1 MFVFFFFELRT
12 CAAPQFQRASVC
24 FWSKCCRLPQR
35 ALPLRVPWALCSR
48 ELPSESG
55 EPGLAAGEHSCL
67 RLPWVRDLPPGAQ
80 TRHRGIGGSGKE
92 GGAAARGGREVARGS
107 GTARARAQDVGRW
120 RAVSRVSY
128 ASRPPPWPLVAPRSL
143 VLTACGVQ
151 RA

>member
-12 CAAPQFQRASVC
+12 CAAPVSK
-24 FWSKCCRLPQR
+24 SKCLFLVQMLPPAAAR
-35 ALPLRVPWALCSR
+35 PPAPSPLGPPLPRVALRVRGAGTG
-48 ELPSESG
+48 SG
-55 EPGLAAGEHSCL
+55 
-67 RLPWVRDLPPGAQ
+67 GAF
-80 TRHRGIGGSGKE
+80 RGSGKE
-92 GGAAARGGREVARGS
+92 GGAAARGGREVALGS